1 MTSHPSAAELA
12 AECHRL
18 IRSIE
23 RKSASIK
30 LLKGAREALQMFAQ
44 YKGNRNTRDRLTRPP

>member
-1 MTSHPSAAELA
+1 MTNHPSAAELA

-23 RKSASIK
+23 RKPASIK
-30 LLKGAREALQMFAQ
+30 LLLGAREALQRFAD
-44 YKGNRNTRDRLTRPP
+44 YKTGRSTGDRLARPP